1 MESRLFGLTRIELR
15 RLAYQ
20 LAERNNIQHNFHHEM
35 AGVDWL
41 KGFLRRHQNLSVRTP
56 EATSAARA
64 MGFNKVAVGQFFGL
78 LTKLMDD
85 YNFRPTRI
93 YNVDETGLTTVPK
106 SQSKIIAMKGRR
118 QVGTLTSAERGQ
130 LITAVLCTSAAG
142 HYVPPFL
149 IFPRMRMKEELLDGT
164 PAETGYSCH
173 ISGWMQTHIFIE
185 WMQHF
190 IKHVKPTKNDP
201 VLLLLDGHVTHTK
214 NLKLID
220 LAKEHGI
227 IMLCFP
233 PHCTHRLQ
241 PLDVSFMGP
250 LSTFYSQEVRWLRT
264 NPGRV
269 VTQFQVGR
277 LFGQAYARAAT
288 VQTAVSGFSK
298 TGIYPLSPQVFGE
311 ADFAAAETTERRP
324 TDPVENNA
332 DEQVLEQEEEEP
344 VAGPSCETTG
354 RKTTHPQ
361 KCNTIEQ
368 EPVVGPSQRM
378 SRETTPDPNVSSGSA
393 REKMPEK
400 NPISLNEPKPPM
412 KSAYLAVSP

>member
-64 MGFNKVAVGQFFGL
+64 MGFNKVVVGQFFGL

-106 SQSKIIAMKGRR
+106 
-118 QVGTLTSAERGQ
+118 
-130 LITAVLCTSAAG
+130 
-142 HYVPPFL
+142 
-149 IFPRMRMKEELLDGT
+149 
-164 PAETGYSCH
+164 
-173 ISGWMQTHIFIE
+173 
-185 WMQHF
+185 
-190 IKHVKPTKNDP
+190 N
-201 VLLLLDGHVTHTK
+201 GHVTHTK

-250 LSTFYSQEVRWLRT
+250 LSTFYSQEVKTWLRT

-354 RKTTHPQ
+354 PKTTHPQ
-361 KCNTIEQ
+361 EGNTIEQ

-378 SRETTPDPNVSSGSA
+378 SRESTPDPNVSSGSA
-393 REKMPEK
+393 REKTPEK
-400 NPISLNEPKPPM
+400 IQ
-412 KSAYLAVSP
+412 YH